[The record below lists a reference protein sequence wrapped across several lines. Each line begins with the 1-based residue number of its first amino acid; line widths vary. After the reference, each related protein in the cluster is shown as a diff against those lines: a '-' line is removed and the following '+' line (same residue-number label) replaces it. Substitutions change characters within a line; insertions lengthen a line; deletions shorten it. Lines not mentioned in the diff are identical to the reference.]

1 MAKLKDAEYLHIGK
15 RRKDCVACG
24 TSLSENP
31 KHPSVLVQQEEVDEW
46 EGAEK
51 VMPAED
57 EETPEPVEKDS
68 STRASSDGSTEE
80 SAPKESKKKNKQE
93 DEPEFIR
100 LDYCDAC
107 WAKQKEQAFF
117 SFWIA
122 ARKNTDQ
129 PKKKLNRT
137 ERNLALQ
144 ALFDSLSDHNG
155 DENDYTPHLYFIA
168 HLLMKYKLF
177 KWTPSIEDPDSGQ
190 HTLRF
195 LRTDTEQ
202 EEEVLIP
209 ELDMQPEQIAQVRDE
224 IQEYLLQATGQEV
237 HL

>member
-1 MAKLKDAEYLHIGK
+1 MAKLRDAEYLHIGK

-24 TSLSENP
+24 ASLTENP
-31 KHPSVLVQQEEVDEW
+31 KHPSVLVQQEEIDEW
-46 EGAEK
+46 EGSENVLPDENDETSA
-51 VMPAED
+51 PAEQ
-57 EETPEPVEKDS
+57 
-68 STRASSDGSTEE
+68 
-80 SAPKESKKKNKQE
+80 SKKSEEPTKKDDKKQKQE

-100 LDYCDAC
+100 LDYCDDC

-122 ARKNTDQ
+122 ARKETDQ

-177 KWTPSIEDPDSGQ
+177 KWTPSIENPETGQ
-190 HTLRF
+190 PLLRF
-195 LRTDTEQ
+195 LRTDTE
-202 EEEVLIP
+202 ENEEVLIP
-209 ELDMQPEQIAQVRDE
+209 EIDMPPEQIALVRDE

-237 HL
+237 LL